1 MNLSWSSD
9 LNLTGVASPGLL
21 IDVDCLAANIQSM
34 LAIVGGDASRLR
46 PHVKTHKMSRVIQ
59 MQREAGIDQFK
70 VATLSEAQMVAE
82 AGGRDVLIAYQM
94 VGPNVERLAKL
105 LDAHRATRFATIV
118 DHPDAVALLGNRFAD
133 AGRPLS
139 VMIDVDCGMHRTGI
153 EMGPALQQLR
163 DQIDSTAGLRY
174 AGLHVYDGHLHDPS
188 LQERRARAQAIFE
201 ELRRYDREH
210 PSPCIV
216 GGGSPTFAVWA
227 ERTPWQCSPGTTL
240 FWDTGY
246 GSCFPELEFRV
257 GLALVTRVI
266 SKPGADRICLDIGY
280 KSMAAEMPLE
290 KRVVIPDIPDAQFIG
305 QSEEHLVVATSRA
318 DDFSLGHAF
327 LAYPRHVCPTVA
339 LHDFAT
345 VLRDGKI
352 SGEQWKVDARAR

>member
-1 MNLSWSSD
+1 MLRGCA
-9 LNLTGVASPGLL
+9 LTSRRTRCRGV
-21 IDVDCLAANIQSM
+21 ID
-34 LAIVGGDASRLR
+34 
-46 PHVKTHKMSRVIQ
+46 

-70 VATLSEAQMVAE
+70 VATLVEAQMVAE

-94 VGPNVERLAKL
+94 VGPNIERLAKL
-105 LDAHRATRFATIV
+105 LDSHPTTRFATVV
-118 DHPDAVALLGNRFAD
+118 DHPDSVVLLGNRFAD

-153 EMGPALQQLR
+153 EMGPALQKLR
-163 DQIDSTAGLRY
+163 DQIECDGGSVLRRSSC
-174 AGLHVYDGHLHDPS
+174 LRRPS
-188 LQERRARAQAIFE
+188 ARSIAARATRPLETIFE

-210 PSPCIV
+210 PSPYIV
-216 GGGSPTFAVWA
+216 GGGSPTFAFWA

-246 GSCFPELEFRV
+246 GSCFPDLDFRV

-290 KRVVIPDIPDAQFIG
+290 KRVVIPDIPDAQFLG
-305 QSEEHLVVATSRA
+305 QSEEHLVVATARA
-318 DDFSLGHAF
+318 DDFSLGHAL

-345 VLRDGKI
+345 VVRDDKI
-352 SGEQWKVDARAR
+352 SGEQWKVDARGLVRFSPVSRFARGERATPLRFPIAARSRSQRR